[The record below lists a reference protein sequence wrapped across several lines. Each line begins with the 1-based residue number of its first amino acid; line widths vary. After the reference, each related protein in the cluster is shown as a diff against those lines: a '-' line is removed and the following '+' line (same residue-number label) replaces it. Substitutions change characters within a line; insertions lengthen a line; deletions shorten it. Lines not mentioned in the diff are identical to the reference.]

1 MPSHYNTGEDY
12 LEHERKKKKKRKEK
26 SLIEKLRDRKNAT
39 EKAIKNM

>member
-26 SLIEKLRDRKNAT
+26 SLIEKLRDRKKAT
-39 EKAIKNM
+39 ENAIKNM